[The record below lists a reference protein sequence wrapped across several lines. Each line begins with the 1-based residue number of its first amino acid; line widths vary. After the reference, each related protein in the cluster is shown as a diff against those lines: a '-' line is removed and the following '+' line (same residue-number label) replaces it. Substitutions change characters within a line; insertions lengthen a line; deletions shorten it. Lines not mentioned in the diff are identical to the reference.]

1 MCALGQLTRN
11 GIGIGDKEVLA
22 LCYRALR
29 IPYFKVPRPITPVGF
44 VSVKPNEKNE
54 PREED
59 CERASDPRA
68 CRQLAQARQVRGLP
82 ARDGPDGSPPLTRE
96 I

>member
-1 MCALGQLTRN
+1 M
-11 GIGIGDKEVLA
+11 LA

-44 VSVKPNEKNE
+44 VSQVTPKEKNE

-59 CERASDPRA
+59 CERASDPGA

-82 ARDGPDGSPPLTRE
+82 PRDGSPPTRE

>member
-1 MCALGQLTRN
+1 MRARGQLTRN

-44 VSVKPNEKNE
+44 VSSSPVKPKERKD
-54 PREED
+54 PGEED
-59 CERASDPRA
+59 CERASEI
-68 CRQLAQARQVRGLP
+68 L
-82 ARDGPDGSPPLTRE
+82 SPTHITLTSRLHSL
-96 I
+96 